1 MSLLRFTNELVLPLT
16 FFLLTLFILASPQR
30 ACALTQNSGDC
41 YIIATSADLIEFN
54 ERINGI
60 KGDPIPLSA
69 DALLTA
75 DIDLADANGNPMD
88 WTPISG
94 DYDNPYTGT
103 FDGAGHSV
111 KGYKITKTAGDG
123 YAGFF
128 SYIGEKDGKKGV
140 VRGLTVEGGVNIT
153 SATGTT
159 VNAGAVAGLNEGAI
173 EDCRSAAAVIVST
186 DCYTNNAG
194 GIAGQ
199 NEGSGT
205 ITSCLNDGTVA
216 AKGGSS
222 SLNNVGGIAGINDGA
237 IYNCASRTA
246 ASASDGIQNFA
257 GGIAGESSGKVYN
270 CANLGEVSISAIE
283 TSDNQPNYAGGIVGN
298 TSGSSG
304 GAPEI
309 GSCANRGRVT
319 LGITASGDVQLDA
332 VSGGVL
338 GKDTGN
344 NVTIENCAW
353 LEGTAERGVG
363 SGTDNTKKLD
373 KDAMKDAVTTLTAET
388 AKRRIPANGGS
399 TTITLVTLPGTP
411 VNYTDNV
418 KNSQASTNSDIITI
432 GKDDIGSGII
442 TVTANNKTGDAAVA
456 LSANLCASD
465 FDNGGVLAGR
475 ACTFTRAI
483 AVVEP
488 IHVTGVE
495 ITSSKDITLE
505 GADRTEQ
512 LSAHVLPLDAVNRG
526 IVWKSSSP
534 DIAEVDKNGR
544 VTSKGEGS
552 ATIWAVASENE
563 NISDDCTVTVI
574 PVPVNGVWIS
584 STDIKLDLS
593 VRTAQL
599 SAHVL
604 PENAK
609 NKAIIWNTS
618 SADVAM
624 VDPYGKVTK
633 KGPGSAT
640 IRAAA
645 AESPNVFYA
654 DCNVS
659 VTEAEMIGVRIF
671 AKDGKTTPYV
681 GEELNVNIIFAPRF
695 PTNTE
700 LTWTISDPSVL
711 SLDRVVETDTGEM
724 AIFKTLKAGPASIS
738 ARSVE
743 NSSVSSNNLDITVL
757 KPTVWVTN
765 IKLSKEAV
773 QLKSGEHEKLTA
785 TLYPAD
791 ASDKRIEWK
800 SSSENVATVSENGE
814 IVAHNPGQTVVTAKA
829 LGTEEGTVVLAGCLV
844 TVTAP
849 LVPVESVKIS
859 PEGTALKI
867 GDSIRFTAE
876 VLPADADNKGVT
888 WKSSDEKIA
897 TVDANGGVTAVAIGT
912 ATITVTTDDGLKT
925 AKATVSVNR
934 VYTSGSGGCAAGVGA
949 LALFA
954 LLPLLLKKR
963 RPTK

>member
-1 MSLLRFTNELVLPLT
+1 MSLLRFTNKLVLPLT

-111 KGYKITKTAGDG
+111 KGYKITKTAGDS

-159 VNAGAVAGLNEGAI
+159 VNAGAVAGLNEGTI

-216 AKGGSS
+216 AKGGPS
-222 SLNNVGGIAGINDGA
+222 SLNNVGGIAVINGGA

-246 ASASDGIQNFA
+246 TSASDGIQNFA

-270 CANLGEVSISAIE
+270 CANLGDVSISAIE
-283 TSDNQPNYAGGIVGN
+283 TNDNQPNYAGGIVGN

-319 LGITASGDVQLDA
+319 LAITASGDVQLDA
-332 VSGGVL
+332 FRGGVL

-344 NVTIENCAW
+344 NVTIKNCAWLW
-353 LEGTAERGVG
+353 LEGTAEHGVG

-373 KDAMKDAVTTLTAET
+373 ENAMKNAVTTLTAQT
-388 AKRRIPANGGS
+388 AARRIAVNGGS
-399 TTITLVTLPGTP
+399 TTITFITLPGTP
-411 VNYTDNV
+411 ATYGNNV
-418 KNSQASTNSDIITI
+418 RNSRASTNSDIITI
-432 GKDDIGSGII
+432 GKSEIDSSGKI
-442 TVTANNKTGDAAVA
+442 TVTAKDKTGDAAVA
-456 LSANLCASD
+456 LSADLYMSD
-465 FDNGGVLAGR
+465 FDRGDIIIPIPQL
-475 ACTFTRAI
+475 TYSFTRAI
-483 AVVEP
+483 EVVNP
-488 IHVTGVE
+488 IAVTGVE
-495 ITSSKDITLE
+495 ISSNDITL
-505 GADRTEQ
+505 
-512 LSAHVLPLDAVNRG
+512 
-526 IVWKSSSP
+526 
-534 DIAEVDKNGR
+534 
-544 VTSKGEGS
+544 KGFG
-552 ATIWAVASENE
+552 
-563 NISDDCTVTVI
+563 
-574 PVPVNGVWIS
+574 
-584 STDIKLDLS
+584 
-593 VRTAQL
+593 RTAQL
-599 SAHVL
+599 SARVK
-604 PENAK
+604 PDNAT
-609 NKAIIWNTS
+609 NQEIVWSS
-618 SADVAM
+618 SAPGIAE
-624 VDPYGKVTK
+624 VDENGKVTSNS
-633 KGPGSAT
+633 PGTAT
-640 IRAAA
+640 IWAAA
-645 AESPNVFYA
+645 SENKSISD
-654 DCNVS
+654 DCRVTVS
-659 VTEAEMIGVRIF
+659 EVKTLSIVLNIEGST
-671 AKDGKTTPYV
+671 DGKKSLHV
-681 GEELNVNIIFAPRF
+681 GEQFTASARF
-695 PTNTE
+695 VPTNATNRK
-700 LTWTISDPSVL
+700 LDWLIGDSSVI
-711 SLDRVVETDTGEM
+711 SLDRVEEIEKGE
-724 AIFKTLKAGPASIS
+724 AATFTALKAGETTTVNVKTKDG
-738 ARSVE
+738 SVE
-743 NSSVSSNNLDITVL
+743 GRPTLNITVL
-757 KPTVWVTN
+757 KPTVWVDR
-765 IKLSKEAV
+765 IELSKEAMRL
-773 QLKSGEHEKLTA
+773 QSGEHEKLTA
-785 TLYPAD
+785 AIYPEE
-791 ASDKRIEWK
+791 ASDKRIKWT
-800 SSSENVATVSENGE
+800 SSSESVATVSENGE
-814 IVAHNPGQTVVTAKA
+814 VVAHNPGQTVVTAKA
-829 LGTEEGTVVLAGCLV
+829 LGAKEGTVVLSYCFV

-849 LVPVESVKIS
+849 PVPVELVTIS
-859 PEGTALKI
+859 PLGRTLKI
-867 GDSIRFTAE
+867 GDTFQFTAE
-876 VLPADADNKGVT
+876 ILPKNASNKGVT
-888 WKSSDEKIA
+888 WKSDDEKVA
-897 TVDANGGVTAVAIGT
+897 TVDANGKVTAVEVGF

-925 AKATVSVNR
+925 DQATVSVNR
-934 VYTSGSGGCAAGVGA
+934 VYSSGSGCAAGVGA